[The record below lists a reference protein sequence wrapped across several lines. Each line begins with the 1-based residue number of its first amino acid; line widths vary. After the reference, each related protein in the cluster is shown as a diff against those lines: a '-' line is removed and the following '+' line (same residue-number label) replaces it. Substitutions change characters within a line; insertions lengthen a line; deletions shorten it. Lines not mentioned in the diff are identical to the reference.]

1 MVEAPRFRYDLRMLR
16 RIVVPRLP
24 ESSSASHVGESAL
37 VDPPGVE
44 ALRIVF
50 GVGPGGDRA
59 PTSDS
64 FKPTYSVSLPVFSVG
79 GLDPDGVYEFDAA
92 QLMRTIVGRSLRRR
106 WGIRVELELTQKAA
120 TVGRADLHVE
130 TPFEDDS
137 ELELHVQGK
146 TGTGTMLPGGV
157 RSIVLATSVVTDPKL
172 VSKLGGAYSV
182 QLRDTDPQSSDK
194 PSVKSLTRTVNV
206 DLTRFEFEG

>member
-1 MVEAPRFRYDLRMLR
+1 MPR

-24 ESSSASHVGESAL
+24 QSSSASHEGETAI

-50 GVGPGGDRA
+50 GVGPSGDRE
-59 PTSDS
+59 PSHDN

-92 QLMRTIVGRSLRRR
+92 LLMRTIVGRSLRRR
-106 WGIRVELELTQKAA
+106 WGVRVELELTQKAQS
-120 TVGRADLHVE
+120 VGRADIHVE
-130 TPFEDDS
+130 TPFADDS
-137 ELELHVQGK
+137 DMTMTVEGK

-157 RSIVLATSVVTDPKL
+157 RSIRLATSLVTDPKF
-172 VSKLGGAYSV
+172 VAKLGGAYSV
-182 QLRDTDPQSSDK
+182 QLRDTDPTSGDK
-194 PSVKSLTRTVNV
+194 PTVTSLTRSVNV